1 VTCLF
6 LPRFCAFGDIFD
18 EAIRQGLPA
27 LQTQHPGFYYQQAAQ
42 HAADRKEAC
51 LELCKVMKMKI
62 KHTYIVAGFLLLFV
76 SVGETT
82 NADGSCF
89 PQSSEFLLLALC
101 FKTEC
106 FVATA
111 ISS

>member
-1 VTCLF
+1 VTCWF
-6 LPRFCAFGDIFD
+6 PPRFCVFGDIFD

-62 KHTYIVAGFLLLFV
+62 THTYIVFGFLSLFV
-76 SVGETT
+76 SVGESR
-82 NADGSCF
+82 NADVTHF
-89 PQSSEFLLLALC
+89 SSPLNFFFSLVL
-101 FKTEC
+101 
-106 FVATA
+106 
-111 ISS
+111 SN